1 MGCCVGRNKIE
12 PLPSFENTKR
22 KVDTVVRSSLPRIR
36 NSIPPKS
43 EKVRVHRSIDLTYTI
58 CSTIGRGAFGHV
70 IRVEHNATKKPYAI
84 KIIDLSRDYF
94 EHEKKSEIE
103 ILRTVNHK
111 YVIKLHEVISAPGK
125 LYLVMDLAT
134 GGELFDRIYQLGYFD
149 EDQAFRVLS
158 MILKG
163 IKYLHSVGITH
174 RDLKPENILYYH
186 PGKNSRIIITD
197 FGLATIRKSENSLM
211 NTDCGT
217 VEYMAPEVI
226 MKDPYTNSVDM
237 WSTGVITYVLLS
249 GQMPFSRKGDPIN
262 RVLKRICFG
271 TYSYIGKV
279 TCIKVKRRIIYI
291 YSNSMRVNTY
301 IYGSASCFSVGSFL
315 LRGFCARKTPLGVPT
330 WPRLLRINL
339 TVMCV
344 ANQSRVPV

>member
-1 MGCCVGRNKIE
+1 MGCCVGRK
-12 PLPSFENTKR
+12 
-22 KVDTVVRSSLPRIR
+22 KVDPLALFGNDIRKENSVVRSSQSRIP
-36 NSIPPKS
+36 IPPKS
-43 EKVRVHRSIDLTYTI
+43 EKVRVHKSIDVTYKI
-58 CSTIGRGAFGHV
+58 YSSIGKGSFGHV
-70 IRVEHNATKKPYAI
+70 IRVEHNATKKPYAM
-84 KIIDLSRDYF
+84 KIIDLSRDL
-94 EHEKKSEIE
+94 EHGKKSEIE

-134 GGELFDRIYQLGYFD
+134 GGELFDRIYQLGNFD
-149 EDQAFRVLS
+149 EDQASRVLS

-186 PGKNSRIIITD
+186 PGENSRIIITD
-197 FGLATIRKSENSLM
+197 FGLATIRKSENALM

-226 MKDPYTNSVDM
+226 TKDPYTNSVDM

-249 GQMPFSRKGDPIN
+249 GKMPFSLKGDPIN

-279 TCIKVKRRIIYI
+279 TY
-291 YSNSMRVNTY
+291 
-301 IYGSASCFSVGSFL
+301 
-315 LRGFCARKTPLGVPT
+315 
-330 WPRLLRINL
+330 
-339 TVMCV
+339 
-344 ANQSRVPV
+344 

>member
-291 YSNSMRVNTY
+291 Y
-301 IYGSASCFSVGSFL
+301 IF
-315 LRGFCARKTPLGVPT
+315 
-330 WPRLLRINL
+330 
-339 TVMCV
+339 
-344 ANQSRVPV
+344 